1 MILLKSNGVN
11 CGMEGEKNSPR
22 DIRLRLAYDYGNMIP
37 YAHSTPL
44 MLV

>member
-37 YAHSTPL
+37 YAHSTP
-44 MLV
+44 